1 MNNYDGYNYE
11 KFKELAKNSSISMYE
26 KIGFPD
32 VYRKGLEEKVFQDI
46 LSKVPL
52 IKEKNGL
59 NVLDIGC
66 GCSDLQKY
74 ISDSCKKHGHKLF
87 LSDSEE
93 MLNLSKSESHIVKIP
108 GLFPKTIKEIKEM
121 SKGIDVV
128 ICYSVFH
135 YIFVDSNVWYF
146 LDCLMELLNDGAQA
160 IIGDIPN
167 ISKRK
172 RFFASNNGI
181 KFHQNF
187 MKTKEKPNVEFN
199 CIEEGKIDDSLL
211 FSMVLK
217 CQASGFDAYVVP
229 QGKELAFSN
238 RRDDLIIRKP

>member
-1 MNNYDGYNYE
+1 MKDYDGYNFK
-11 KFKELAKNSSISMYE
+11 KFKELAKDSSISVYE

-32 VYRKGLEEKVFQDI
+32 NYRKGVEEKIFADI

-52 IKEKNGL
+52 IQEKKGL
-59 NVLDIGC
+59 KVLDIGG
-66 GCSDLQKY
+66 GCSDLQRY
-74 ISDSCKKHGHKLF
+74 VSDFCKKQDHALF
-87 LSDSEE
+87 SADSAE
-93 MLNLSKSESHIVKIP
+93 MLNLNKDEAHVIKVP
-108 GLFPKTIKEIKEM
+108 GLFPKTAREIKEK
-121 SKGIDVV
+121 SEGIDVV

-146 LDCLMELLNDGAQA
+146 IDCLLDLLNEGGQV

-181 KFHQNF
+181 KFHQEF
-187 MKTKEKPNVEFN
+187 MKTTEKPLVEFN
-199 CIEEGKIDDSLL
+199 CIDEGKIDDSLL
-211 FSMVLK
+211 MSVILK
-217 CQASGFDAYVVP
+217 CQASGFDAYVLP
-229 QGKELAFSN
+229 QHKELPFAN